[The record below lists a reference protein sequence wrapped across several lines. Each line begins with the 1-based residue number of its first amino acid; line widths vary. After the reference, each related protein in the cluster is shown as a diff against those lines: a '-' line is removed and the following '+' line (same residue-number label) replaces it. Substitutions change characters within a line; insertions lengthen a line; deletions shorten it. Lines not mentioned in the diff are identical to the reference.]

1 MNLDEICQSLS
12 AAGKPN
18 ALCESFEVI
27 SAEEIHI
34 RAKSD
39 PFSNVIKKALEVNF
53 DSKIPLYLHQY
64 DALRALAEGKDVLL
78 ISPCGSG
85 KTRVLK
91 NAPMV
96 AKLGFEFRSS
106 IGESDLPNPKTPLGI
121 VCCPLS
127 AIMEDKIR
135 DQENSGMLSMY
146 GGYKTG
152 RKDLEAASSSEENF
166 LSEKLTL
173 IYGHPESYTTEI
185 GKNVLE
191 SNEERICLYATDEV
205 GFNIWG
211 PDFRILMSSVPGSIR
226 AFSPSAPLI
235 CMSATIGK
243 IEQKKIMEDLG
254 MTNRLL
260 KIIDYNPVPNH
271 ILISKLKRPS
281 NQKPFYD
288 EGGLKDVL
296 CDLYL
301 SEFISD
307 PENSRKAVIFC
318 KSEEDLVSV
327 YEFIEER
334 IGDKFK
340 NMKTRSWVQ
349 YHSSLGNNTLKWI
362 HQRMEAADGKEVRL
376 FIATYKLVMG
386 VDIKDL
392 DLAIFIR

>member
-1 MNLDEICQSLS
+1 
-12 AAGKPN
+12 
-18 ALCESFEVI
+18 
-27 SAEEIHI
+27 
-34 RAKSD
+34 
-39 PFSNVIKKALEVNF
+39 
-53 DSKIPLYLHQY
+53 
-64 DALRALAEGKDVLL
+64 
-78 ISPCGSG
+78 
-85 KTRVLK
+85 
-91 NAPMV
+91 
-96 AKLGFEFRSS
+96 
-106 IGESDLPNPKTPLGI
+106 
-121 VCCPLS
+121 
-127 AIMEDKIR
+127 
-135 DQENSGMLSMY
+135 
-146 GGYKTG
+146 
-152 RKDLEAASSSEENF
+152 
-166 LSEKLTL
+166 
-173 IYGHPESYTTEI
+173 
-185 GKNVLE
+185 
-191 SNEERICLYATDEV
+191 
-205 GFNIWG
+205 
-211 PDFRILMSSVPGSIR
+211 MSSDPGSIR

-376 FIATYKLVMG
+376 CIATYKLVMG